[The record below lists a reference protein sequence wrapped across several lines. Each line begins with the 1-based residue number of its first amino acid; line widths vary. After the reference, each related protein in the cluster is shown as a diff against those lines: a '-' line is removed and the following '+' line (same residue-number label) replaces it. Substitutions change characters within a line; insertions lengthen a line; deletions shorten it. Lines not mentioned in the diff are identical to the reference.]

1 MSQNFIEEDPS
12 LSQLAKKKKFGS
24 LFSKKRLIYTIST
37 VIVFVICYF
46 VLGFIFINKSIAK
59 EAISPNSI
67 AVLPFKD
74 FSPEDS
80 QWFSDGVSDNILH
93 SLAQMKD
100 LSVIS
105 FTSSS
110 TYRGTEK
117 KIPQIAKELRVSYI
131 LEGSVT
137 LVDDKIKI
145 IAQLIDS
152 NDKHI
157 WSKEYEE
164 SFDDIIAVQNNVAQ
178 EIMKQLEITLR
189 PEEEIALVKYPTQNM
204 EAYNLF
210 LKGKIPADSRK
221 KEDLWRNIELN
232 KQAIALDS
240 TFAEAYAEVA
250 LSSYLIAINNSFDQI
265 KIIETSNFYADA
277 AVKLNPKV
285 SKAWSVKA
293 MLLRHKDWDKTLM
306 FHEKAI
312 ELNPNDALTHSQF
325 AEYFLYR
332 PDPNI
337 KKYLEQMRIAQR
349 LNPLSKVVAFNFARA
364 LIINTKFNEAE
375 VFLNNMSFLFTEL
388 QYINL
393 ECELVAHK
401 TKDWTQVIPFLE
413 AKIEKDSNNAL
424 HYYRLG
430 RVYDGVL
437 NDDLTALTYSK
448 KAYEIDS
455 TNRTYA
461 TGYFW
466 MLVEGKKFKE
476 AKILLESENFKTIST
491 KGRLKGHLYYYYY
504 HQENYKKALE
514 ISKDSLLR
522 NHINIQTWTY
532 AQLGDKKKVDSINKR
547 LYMGINGGRYWRT
560 WKAFTYAILKDRDSM
575 YYYLETAR
583 SDGFV
588 GIFPN
593 SRREF
598 DPYRNEERF
607 KAILRANY
615 LPVPGE

>member
-1 MSQNFIEEDPS
+1 MSQNLIEEDPS
-12 LSQLAKKKKFGS
+12 LNELAEKKKSDS
-24 LFSKKRLIYTIST
+24 LFSKKRLYYTISI
-37 VIVFVICYF
+37 VIAFVVCYL
-46 VLGFIFINKSIAK
+46 VIGFIVVNKSLSK
-59 EAISPNSI
+59 DVISPNSI

-110 TYRGTEK
+110 TYRDTDK
-117 KIPQIAKELRVSYI
+117 QIPEIAKELRVSYI

-137 LVDDKIKI
+137 LVEGKIKI

-157 WSKEYEE
+157 WSKEYDE
-164 SFDDIIAVQNNVAQ
+164 SFDNVIDIQKNVAQ
-178 EIMKQLEITLR
+178 EVMQQLEITLSSQ
-189 PEEEIALVKYPTQNM
+189 EEVILEKFPTENM
-204 EAYNLF
+204 EAFNLH
-210 LKGKIPADSRK
+210 LRGRLIDDSRK
-221 KEDLWRNIELN
+221 KEDLEKNIELN
-232 KQAIALDS
+232 RQAIALDT

-250 LSSYLIAINNSFDQI
+250 FSYYLIAINIDPI
-265 KIIETSNFYADA
+265 KNIEKSNFYADA
-277 AVKLNPKV
+277 AIKLNPKL
-285 SKAWSVKA
+285 SRAWAVKA
-293 MLLRHKDWDKTLM
+293 MLLRNKDWEKTKI

-312 ELNPNDALTHSQF
+312 ELNPNDALVHSQY

-332 PDPNI
+332 PDPDI
-337 KKYLEQMRIAQR
+337 KKSLEQLRVAQR
-349 LNPLSKVVAFNFARA
+349 LNPLSKVVAYNYARS

-375 VFLNNMSFLFTEL
+375 VYLNKMSFLFTEY
-388 QYINL
+388 QYLNL
-393 ECELVAHK
+393 ECELVAYK
-401 TKDWTQVIPFLE
+401 TKDWTQVIPFLN
-413 AKIEKDSNNAL
+413 AKIEKNPNNAL
-424 HYYRLG
+424 FYNRLG

-437 NDDLTALTYSK
+437 NDDLTALIYRK
-448 KAYEIDS
+448 KAYKMDS

-461 TGYFW
+461 VGYFW
-466 MLVEGKKFKE
+466 MLVEGKKFNE
-476 AKILLESENFKTIST
+476 AKILLESENFKIIST
-491 KGRLKGHLYYYYY
+491 ESILKGHLWYYYY

-522 NHINIQTWTY
+522 NHHNVQAWTY

-547 LYMGINGGRYWRT
+547 LFIGHNGSRYWRT
-560 WKAFTYAILKDRDSM
+560 WKAFTYAILKEKDSM

-583 SDGFV
+583 TDGFV

-598 DPYRNEERF
+598 DPYRNKERF

-615 LPVPGE
+615 LPIPEE